1 MIELFYKL
9 GIRFLLN
16 KLLCVFVVSGYS
28 CIFYFSASGQK
39 HYTKTNWRAL
49 FHPEEEEIVPVPEI
63 PGSGN
68 LHHIKLSMN
77 KNLKLCIEIKFK
89 KQMLIIKPLRNI
101 IY

>member
-1 MIELFYKL
+1 M
-9 GIRFLLN
+9 N
-16 KLLCVFVVSGYS
+16 KLLCVFVVSCYS
-28 CIFYFSASGQK
+28 CIFYFSASVQK
-39 HYTKTNWRAL
+39 HYLNTNWHAL

-89 KQMLIIKPLRNI
+89 KHMLSIKRLRNI